1 MRFCSPSARIYFEIT
16 KLISLVG
23 TIVQTVLN
31 PHLKLVQTVKN
42 AVQTVRCFSYF
53 PCRVGFKVVQTVQSV
68 ICHRVFN
75 NTRHTHFFLSKR
87 IPLLLFALV
96 GSWLISLVALFQ
108 CYRVTVNMKCGSSH
122 LFLLLVL

>member
-31 PHLKLVQTVKN
+31 PHLKLVH
-42 AVQTVRCFSYF
+42 TVRCFSYF

-68 ICHRVFN
+68 VCYRVFN
-75 NTRHTHFFLSKR
+75 NTRHTHFFFQNEFRCSYLR
-87 IPLLLFALV
+87 
-96 GSWLISLVALFQ
+96 WWVA
-108 CYRVTVNMKCGSSH
+108 G
-122 LFLLLVL
+122 